1 MNTMPHQNREAAVER
16 LLTRGVV
23 DVIARD
29 SLRRKLLGDRPI
41 RVKYGVDPSRPDIH
55 LGHYV
60 CFRKLRE
67 FQELGHHV
75 VVIVGDWTARIGDPS
90 GRSSQRTM
98 LSEEEVRANA
108 QTYLD
113 QFFKVVDVSRTEITW
128 QSRWFDRFTLAD
140 VIHLTAKYTVAKML
154 DRDDFARR
162 YAEGSPIA
170 ITELL
175 YPLLQ
180 AYDSVAIQ
188 ADVEIGGTDQ
198 TFNLLVGRDIQREY
212 GQEPQ
217 DILTVPLLVGT
228 DGTLKMS
235 KSYGNYI
242 GVTEPPEEMFGKLM
256 SIPDHLI
263 GDYLRLLTDIPE
275 ERIDAWLEEM
285 ERGEINP
292 RDVKEQLALTV
303 VRDLHSPEAAER
315 AREHFDRLF
324 RRHEL
329 PETLPDVLVD
339 PEQRLVTLLV
349 QAGMAGSNNEARR
362 LIQQGGVRLD
372 GQRVDDPE
380 HIVQL
385 TRPVVLQVGKRRF
398 ARLVPREATTT

>member
-275 ERIDAWLEEM
+275 ERIDAWLAGM

-303 VRDLHSPEAAER
+303 VRDLHSPEAAEQ

-398 ARLVPREATTT
+398 ARLVPREAATT

>member
-1 MNTMPHQNREAAVER
+1 MNTMPRHNREAAVER